1 MQFCLIYIWVGG
13 APGTPECGPLS
24 QDGGCAK
31 RSNLTA
37 LVAGIAFLKFPSIY
51 SESLDI
57 PVVAIVLH
65 NELNFQV
72 PIHLLPLLIITNLGP
87 NIVFSS
93 PFCTY
98 SPPSFARGNL
108 SFSEVLK
115 ELECIHIIVADDGLK
130 WSTSLAKWF

>member
-1 MQFCLIYIWVGG
+1 MQFCLICIWVGG
-13 APGTPECGPLS
+13 APGIPECGPLS

-31 RSNLTA
+31 HSNLTA
-37 LVAGIAFLKFPSIY
+37 LVAGIAFLKFSSIY

-57 PVVAIVLH
+57 PVAAIVLY

-98 SPPSFARGNL
+98 SPPSCARGN
-108 SFSEVLK
+108 
-115 ELECIHIIVADDGLK
+115 
-130 WSTSLAKWF
+130 

>member
-1 MQFCLIYIWVGG
+1 MQFCLICIWVGG
-13 APGTPECGPLS
+13 APGIPECGPLS

-37 LVAGIAFLKFPSIY
+37 LVAGIAFLKFSSIY

-57 PVVAIVLH
+57 PVAAIVLY

-98 SPPSFARGNL
+98 SPPSCATGN
-108 SFSEVLK
+108 
-115 ELECIHIIVADDGLK
+115 
-130 WSTSLAKWF
+130 